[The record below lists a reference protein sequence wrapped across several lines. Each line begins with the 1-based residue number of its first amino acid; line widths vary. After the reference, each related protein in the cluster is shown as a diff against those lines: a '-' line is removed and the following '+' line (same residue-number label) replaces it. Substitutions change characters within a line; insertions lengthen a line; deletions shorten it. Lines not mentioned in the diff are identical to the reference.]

1 MKTKQFLLIL
11 LACLCFPFAQ
21 LWSNPVHDLLER
33 IDPGASKKFIIQ
45 VKKGSSDF
53 FELDQKG
60 DKVVIRGNNYVNI
73 ATGLNWYLKYYA
85 GIHLSWN
92 GMTAELPESLPK
104 VSTPVRK
111 ETNLSLRYDFNY
123 CTYSYTMAFW
133 DWERWEKE
141 IDWMALHGINLPL
154 AVVGQECVWKNM
166 LEKLGYTKEEIN
178 KFIAG
183 PAFLAWWAMNNLE
196 GWGGPNPDSWYTQQ
210 EALQKKILK
219 RMREYGIEPV
229 FPGYSGMVPHDANK
243 KLGLNVTE
251 PALWN
256 GFTRPAFLLP
266 TDSRF
271 NEIASLYYKELEKLF
286 GKANYYS
293 MDPFHELEDAGS
305 VDFDAAGKA
314 VLKAMKNVN
323 PKATWVIQGWTENPR
338 PEMIKNL
345 NNGDILILDLFSEC
359 RPMWG
364 IPSIWKREKGYE
376 QHDWLFCM
384 IENFGGNVGLHG
396 RMDQLLNNFY
406 LTKNNPLAAHLKGIG
421 LTMEGSEN
429 NPVMFELMCELPW
442 RPEKFTKE
450 EWLKDYLFA
459 RYGVRDEKITQ
470 AWSILADGIYNCPFG
485 NNQQGPHESIFCGRP
500 GLNNF
505 QASSWSKMQ
514 NYYDPTSTEA
524 AARLMLEVA
533 DKYKGNNNFEY
544 DLVDIVRQS
553 LSDRGRIVYNQTIA
567 DFKSF
572 DRKSFAAH
580 SQEFLNI
587 LLAQDRLLGTR
598 SEFRVGR
605 WIEQARNLGT
615 TPEEKDLYEWN
626 ARVQITT
633 WGNRVCANDGGL
645 RDYAHKEWNG
655 LLKDFYY
662 KRWAAYWQTLQ
673 DVLDGKPMVE
683 LDYYA
688 MEEPWTL
695 AHNPYASQAEG
706 DCVSVA
712 KEVFNKVFP
721 NK

>member
-1 MKTKQFLLIL
+1 MNMRLLLLLLFGSVVMYTSCQSTSAPIDSLAARVTENTSKDQIL
-11 LACLCFPFAQ
+11 FRLVTDEADPAKDYFEIDSKDGKVLITGN
-21 LWSNPVHDLLER
+21 SDLSL
-33 IDPGASKKFIIQ
+33 
-45 VKKGSSDF
+45 
-53 FELDQKG
+53 
-60 DKVVIRGNNYVNI
+60 
-73 ATGLNWYLKYYA
+73 ATGLNWYLKYVA

-92 GMTAELPESLPK
+92 NPSQKLPEVLPLPQK
-104 VSTPVRK
+104 KIRQATAMK
-111 ETNLSLRYDFNY
+111 NRYYLNY
-123 CTYSYTMAFW
+123 CTYSYSMAFW

-314 VLKAMKNVN
+314 VLKAMKDVN

-553 LSDRGRIVYNQTIA
+553 LSDRGRIVYNP
-567 DFKSF
+567 DHC
-572 DRKSFAAH
+572 RL
-580 SQEFLNI
+580 QEF
-587 LLAQDRLLGTR
+587 
-598 SEFRVGR
+598 
-605 WIEQARNLGT
+605 
-615 TPEEKDLYEWN
+615 
-626 ARVQITT
+626 
-633 WGNRVCANDGGL
+633 
-645 RDYAHKEWNG
+645 
-655 LLKDFYY
+655 
-662 KRWAAYWQTLQ
+662 
-673 DVLDGKPMVE
+673 
-683 LDYYA
+683 
-688 MEEPWTL
+688 
-695 AHNPYASQAEG
+695 
-706 DCVSVA
+706 
-712 KEVFNKVFP
+712 
-721 NK
+721 